1 MTLPLLKIIEFEK
14 SFISLFIPLIVGLL
28 LICLLVRTPINKD
41 ERLILTKYFCSSSI
55 FYASDVGRWCFLVV
69 KVSGMLYLWA
79 IIATHQDPYW
89 AQPRIQTIQNC
100 TLNVRLFLTFAW
112 PQYSIITKKTFLRL
126 VFMGRG
132 YKINQ
137 WEAREHSSIVINTI
151 IERGGIAPRKS

>member
-1 MTLPLLKIIEFEK
+1 MSLILLIFCWSLPLSKLSDSQNSNLEM
-14 SFISLFIPLIVGLL
+14 SLFIPFIVGML

-112 PQYSIITKKTFLRL
+112 PQYSIITKKTFHLFGKDVRVSL
-126 VFMGRG
+126 SCLG
-132 YKINQ
+132 
-137 WEAREHSSIVINTI
+137 IVTFP
-151 IERGGIAPRKS
+151 EE